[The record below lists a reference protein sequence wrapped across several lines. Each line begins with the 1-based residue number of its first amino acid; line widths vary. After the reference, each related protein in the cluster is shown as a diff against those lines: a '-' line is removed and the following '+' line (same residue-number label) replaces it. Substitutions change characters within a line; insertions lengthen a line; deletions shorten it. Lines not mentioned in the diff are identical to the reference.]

1 MKTQLLTAPKTR
13 TPPNIQ
19 DALSEAIQ
27 SLSDWQPW
35 EPEEPKINY
44 WVDFEPIEISLT
56 EACRLSLA
64 VPRVAPAPGYSPFPA
79 VPKSNLTVGAMPRRG
94 VRY

>member
-44 WVDFEPIEISLT
+44 WVDFEPIEISRHGRLP
-56 EACRLSLA
+56 LSLA
-64 VPRVAPAPGYSPFPA
+64 VPRVTPAPGY
-79 VPKSNLTVGAMPRRG
+79 
-94 VRY
+94 